1 MRRDELIKHRLRVL
15 LNTGRLCLGVGVV
28 LILHVLGRYH
38 VLHTHLRLHLL
49 WQVAST
55 HLLVSLSLV
64 ALKDLLK
71 VEGVLIGS
79 KNIVLLV
86 AGAKVW
92 IHCKGLLVFISI
104 TN

>member
-1 MRRDELIKHRLRVL
+1 M
-15 LNTGRLCLGVGVV
+15 
-28 LILHVLGRYH
+28 
-38 VLHTHLRLHLL
+38 
-49 WQVAST
+49 
-55 HLLVSLSLV
+55 

-92 IHCKGLLVFISI
+92 IHCKGLFVFISI
-104 TN
+104 KIELVEYFNLMLID